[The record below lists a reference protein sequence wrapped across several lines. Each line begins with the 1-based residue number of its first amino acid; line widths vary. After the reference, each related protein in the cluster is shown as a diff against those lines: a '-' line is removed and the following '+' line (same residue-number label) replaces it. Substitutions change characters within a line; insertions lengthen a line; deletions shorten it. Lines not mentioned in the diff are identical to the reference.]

1 MKRPQAAALA
11 ITAAVAALGAF
22 AYVRAADEPSGYVGK
37 GQVVVQTTIAG
48 SDKLTV
54 GGDIAMEELGSRLRI
69 DLLSLGFPGTSATI
83 SSLVGT
89 QLFPPGGFTVVYDRK
104 NSSYTVWSNAK
115 QRYYTNAAAAGPA
128 PNLPPG
134 PLSVAVVAGGDLFGA
149 FSFARSLK
157 DDSAFTLS
165 VGLAGHQTVNGHPA
179 SGLNFQYAL
188 TTNAGDTVDLHVP
201 ICRRFGRPA
210 GRDHGGRPQ
219 QVDSRKRT
227 AHRLLIRR
235 PANTARGGFRT
246 SRRLRAR
253 RLPRRRHRE
262 NAAGTVRSLSDYR
275 PRGQCRPI
283 CSSSRKEER

>member
-54 GGDIAMEELGSRLRI
+54 
-69 DLLSLGFPGTSATI
+69 GFPGTSATI

-157 DDSAFTLS
+157 DDSAFTLTF
-165 VGLAGHQTVNGHPA
+165 GLAGHQTVNGHPA
-179 SGLNFQYAL
+179 TGLNFQYAR
-188 TTNAGDTVDLHVP
+188 TTKTGDALDLHGTFQFADDLDGVP
-201 ICRRFGRPA
+201 VEITAA
-210 GRDHGGRPQ
+210 GHSKSIPE
-219 QVDSRKRT
+219 S
-227 AHRLLIRR
+227 AFRLDFSSLTKQSPPDADFVPPPNFVR
-235 PANTARGGFRT
+235 ANTLGDVIGK
-246 SRRLRAR
+246 
-253 RLPRRRHRE
+253 
-262 NAAGTVRSLSDYR
+262 SL
-275 PRGQCRPI
+275 GM
-283 CSSSRKEER
+283 